1 MTIILENFKGH
12 PWFHFT
18 FHHIVY
24 TRTCIDILLLLLLR
38 KCLYDDVLLAKD
50 FAEVARAARQI

>member
-12 PWFHFT
+12 P
-18 FHHIVY
+18 IVY
-24 TRTCIDILLLLLLR
+24 IRTRIDILLLLLR

-50 FAEVARAARQI
+50 FAEVARAAKQI